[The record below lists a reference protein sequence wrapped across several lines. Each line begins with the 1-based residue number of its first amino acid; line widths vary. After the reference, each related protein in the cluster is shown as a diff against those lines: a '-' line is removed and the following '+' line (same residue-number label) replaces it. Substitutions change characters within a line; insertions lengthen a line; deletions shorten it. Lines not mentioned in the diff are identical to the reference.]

1 MATFAVTYT
10 YSDATSPA
18 RDTHR
23 PAHVDFLRSQFE
35 SGRLLKSGP
44 FGDEGTPGALLII
57 QGKDAADVRALM
69 DQDPFHVNGLL
80 EARTIRTWNIFFGA

>member
-10 YSDATSPA
+10 YSDTTSA
-18 RDTHR
+18 DRDVHR

-35 SGRLLKSGP
+35 TGRLLKSGP
-44 FGDEGTPGALLII
+44 FADAGAPGALLII
-57 QGKDAADVRALM
+57 QGEDVADVEALM
-69 DQDPFHVNGLL
+69 NQDPFHVNELL

>member
-10 YSDATSPA
+10 YSESTSTD

-35 SGRLLKSGP
+35 SGRLIKSGP
-44 FGDEGTPGALLII
+44 FGDAGSPGALLII
-57 QGKDAADVRALM
+57 QGEDEADVKTLM

-80 EARTIRTWNIFFGA
+80 EERNIRMWNIFFGA